1 MHLYCPKL
9 HIQSLIKFNVF
20 LFLRVHIPPPLTVRK
35 HKNTNKKIAFNGSIF
50 FTVNIISLKTK
61 MVIFSHV
68 FYENVATIIPSLVL
82 SLHIKEWFKK
92 CKMWKQVLGSFHRE
106 FYCLCEFQTLNYKTT
121 SLFLALTLFK
131 RKYRTFQLQEV
142 THENTLLWVVRG
154 MTDCYLLLTV
164 KILRTVLQW
173 LKN

>member
-1 MHLYCPKL
+1 
-9 HIQSLIKFNVF
+9 
-20 LFLRVHIPPPLTVRK
+20 
-35 HKNTNKKIAFNGSIF
+35 
-50 FTVNIISLKTK
+50 

-68 FYENVATIIPSLVL
+68 FYEIVATIIPSLVL

-92 CKMWKQVLGSFHRE
+92 CKMWKQVLGSW
-106 FYCLCEFQTLNYKTT
+106 TLKYKTT